1 MKLTFRHIPH
11 QGLMNV
17 SIDAKGYLAAVL
29 HWADER
35 GPLPGWTS
43 LAVIPLDVYGQGRF
57 TLPGFRAIPPGA
69 THIAA
74 RLLRMEGGCG
84 ETVMTALRPA
94 APMPDAPPQA
104 TIGVMSDLHL
114 SGKDWRIR
122 SALRLMQ
129 DVDCVLLAG
138 DMTNDGLPE
147 QMARFRRCI
156 DEELPGVPVL
166 AVTGNHDLP
175 QRPLPLVFT
184 GTDDH
189 PLLQAYLLERAAAL
203 GLNIQADASGA
214 YRADVAGLS
223 IFGLNAISH
232 FRRFTFPE
240 GRQLDWLGDQLRAR
254 ETGRSI
260 VLCHAP
266 LHAHHPNAT
275 DKSAPPYLS
284 MDKRLQQIINES
296 GRICFIAGHTHVS
309 LSDLTG
315 CAEHDP
321 ARSNI
326 YYNDGSVTLTT
337 LRTPEAMGDPDWT
350 DGVVTR
356 LEIYP
361 QALHICP
368 VSSPSGRRIARGHY
382 RFPWP

>member
-1 MKLTFRHIPH
+1 MKLTFKHIPA
-11 QGLMNV
+11 QGLMLF
-17 SIDAKGYLAAVL
+17 SIDAKGFLAAVL
-29 HWADER
+29 HWADEN

-43 LAVIPLDVYGQGRF
+43 LAVVPLDAYGQGRF
-57 TLPGFRAIPPGA
+57 TLPGFRAIPPEA

-74 RLLRMEGGCG
+74 RLVRMEGGCS
-84 ETVMTALRPA
+84 ETLMAALHPA
-94 APMPDAPPQA
+94 APVPATPPLA
-104 TIGVMSDLHL
+104 CFGVMSDLHL

-122 SALRLMQ
+122 SAMRMVQ
-129 DVDCVLLAG
+129 DVDYVLLAG

-147 QMARFRRCI
+147 QMAHFRRCI

-189 PLLQAYLLERAAAL
+189 PRLQAYLLERAAAM
-203 GLNIQADASGA
+203 GAAIQADECGA
-214 YRADVAGLS
+214 YRADIAGLS

-240 GRQLDWLGDQLRAR
+240 GRQLDWLQDQLNTR
-254 ETGRSI
+254 TDGRSI
-260 VLCHAP
+260 ILCHAP

-275 DKSAPPYLS
+275 DKGAPPYLS
-284 MDKRLQQIINES
+284 MDKRLQQLVDQS

-321 ARSNI
+321 RRSNI
-326 YYNDGSVTLTT
+326 YFNDGSVTLTT
-337 LRTPEAMGDPDWT
+337 LRAPEPMGDPRWT

-368 VSSPSGRRIARGHY
+368 VSAVSGCRIARGYY